1 MSEDIEALQRSLSET
16 RKAMEE
22 MRKNHEQKLSEVR
35 LEGDRAVVLA
45 TLKAEALRL
54 GAHNP
59 EDVVR
64 LMDWTEIKRDDDGQ
78 VADASSAIEK
88 MRRERAY
95 LFSTSPVSGKASG
108 STVGGLAPRP
118 GAPPSFDARKA
129 SDQDYAARKWQFL
142 AGK

>member
-1 MSEDIEALQRSLSET
+1 MSEDIESLQRSLSET

-22 MRKNHEQKLSEVR
+22 MRKSHEQRLSEVR

-95 LFSTSPVSGKASG
+95 LFSALTVSGKSSG